1 MTKISNINGNVFAIF
16 ARPCTRTEGLQEDR
30 STFYAVVSN
39 IQEIILTRIG

>member
-16 ARPCTRTEGLQEDR
+16 ARPCTRIECLQEDR

-39 IQEIILTRIG
+39 I

>member
-1 MTKISNINGNVFAIF
+1 MTKILNINGNVFAIF
-16 ARPCTRTEGLQEDR
+16 ARPCIRTEGLQEDR